1 MGCLAGAP
9 LLTRVVA
16 QLSVVVRRAGLGYK
30 VESTVRTC
38 GSIRV
43 VVTHVTRVMRLP
55 AQYNGKKINSGV
67 AVLPLG
73 HKGPFMVYDKG
84 PMKRL

>member
-1 MGCLAGAP
+1 MACLAGAS

-30 VESTVRTC
+30 VESTVRTR
-38 GSIRV
+38 GRNRV
-43 VVTHVTRVMRLP
+43 VVTHVTRVLRVS
-55 AQYNGKKINSGV
+55 AQYNGKKINSGA